1 MKLTQK
7 KYEIWEKATQK
18 LLDVDMDKSLNFDKH
33 HMSDS
38 RKKNVCNCTVVQFY
52 EFKSKTFIE
61 TQFWYCPLVWMV
73 YGGTS
78 E

>member
-1 MKLTQK
+1 
-7 KYEIWEKATQK
+7 
-18 LLDVDMDKSLNFDKH
+18 MDKSLNFDKH
-33 HMSDS
+33 MSDS
-38 RKKNVCNCTVVQFY
+38 WKKNVCNCTVVQFY